1 MVAELRGLV
10 ADHPLRE
17 RLWALLMRALDEAG
31 RRAEAFEA
39 YALARRTIAEELG
52 VEPGSEL
59 QRLYAE
65 LLAADAS
72 SASASAPQASA
83 SRGQRRAPGV
93 PPGPDPAGTASPG
106 KTRADGGSAT
116 ARG

>member
-10 ADHPLRE
+10 GDHPMRE

-39 YALARRTIAEELG
+39 YALARRTIADELG

-72 SASASAPQASA
+72 SAAASGSPASAGRAA
-83 SRGQRRAPGV
+83 ARARRCARSRSGDAATLGQDAGRCRRNDGV
-93 PPGPDPAGTASPG
+93 G
-106 KTRADGGSAT
+106 
-116 ARG
+116 

>member
-1 MVAELRGLV
+1 M
-10 ADHPLRE
+10 RE

-72 SASASAPQASA
+72 SASASGSPTSA
-83 SRGQRRAPGV
+83 SGPRRTPAVPRRSRPGGRG
-93 PPGPDPAGTASPG
+93 ASGHDQGGWRP
-106 KTRADGGSAT
+106 DGGA
-116 ARG
+116 G